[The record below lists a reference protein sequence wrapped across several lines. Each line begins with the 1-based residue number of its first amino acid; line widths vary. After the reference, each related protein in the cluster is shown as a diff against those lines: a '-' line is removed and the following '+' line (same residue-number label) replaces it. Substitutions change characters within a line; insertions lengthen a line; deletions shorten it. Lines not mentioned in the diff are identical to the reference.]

1 MYGKLCSS
9 KETGFL
15 NSIRG
20 NNQMVKRT
28 ACITLSTLLL
38 LTTAACSSGGESSS
52 GSSTPPAGTSAGS
65 ESSPGQSPNVNASK
79 TPQPEK
85 GAKLLLW
92 EDQEA
97 MGYIKE
103 AVKAFQEKY
112 GIEVKVEE
120 VPAPDQA
127 GRLAN
132 DGPAGVAADVVM
144 FAHDKLGDA
153 AEAGLLL
160 PNDIFEKPIR
170 ERNQPAAIEA
180 ATYKNVLYGYPKS
193 VETYGLFYN
202 KDLIKE
208 APKTWDDV
216 VAFAKTFNDPAN
228 KKYAIMW
235 EARLTYFNYPF
246 IASYGGY
253 FFGKKGTDPKDI
265 GLNNEGAVKGVT
277 YFKSLKNI
285 LPFKAENLTYDI
297 KTQLFQEGK
306 VAMNIDGPWSVNSFK
321 DKINLGVAP
330 LPELPG
336 GTKSVSFSGV
346 RSYYVNTYTK
356 YPIASRYLA
365 EFLTNKE
372 NSLKNFALTGALPA
386 NKEAAEDP
394 AVRNNPISS
403 GFLKQFEHSQPM
415 PSIPEIANAW
425 SPVDGAL
432 VSIWN
437 QDADVKSTLDMAAKT
452 IQDQTSKTKK

>member
-1 MYGKLCSS
+1 M
-9 KETGFL
+9 F
-15 NSIRG
+15 
-20 NNQMVKRT
+20 KRS
-28 ACITLSTLLL
+28 ASLTLASLILV
-38 LTTAACSSGGESSS
+38 TAAACGNGGDSSS
-52 GSSTPPAGTSAGS
+52 GSSAAPSAA
-65 ESSPGQSPNVNASK
+65 SSVQPNETASK
-79 TPQPEK
+79 VPQPEQ
-85 GAKLLLW
+85 GASLLLW
-92 EDQEA
+92 EDREA
-97 MGYIKE
+97 MAYIKE
-103 AVKAFQEKY
+103 AVKAFKDKY
-112 GIEVKVEE
+112 GVEVKLEE

-144 FAHDKLGDA
+144 FPHDKLGDA

-160 PNDIFEKPIR
+160 PNDIFEKTVR
-170 ERNQPAAIEA
+170 DRSQAAAIDA
-180 ATYKNVLYGYPKS
+180 ASYKGVLYGYPKS

-202 KDLIKE
+202 KDLVKE

-228 KKYAIMW
+228 KKFAIMW

-253 FFGKKGTDPKDI
+253 FFGKKGTDAKDI
-265 GLNNEGAVKGVT
+265 GLNNEGAVKGVS
-277 YFKSLKNI
+277 YFKTLKSI
-285 LPFKAENLTYDI
+285 LPFKAEDLTYDI

-346 RSYYVNTYTK
+346 RSYYVNTYSK
-356 YPIASRYLA
+356 YPIAARLLA
-365 EFLTNKE
+365 EFLTNKD
-372 NSLKNFALTGALPA
+372 NSLKNYQMTGALPA

-394 AVRNNPISS
+394 AIKNDPISS
-403 GFLKQFEHSQPM
+403 GFLKQFESSQPM
-415 PSIPEIANAW
+415 PSIPEMANAW
-425 SPVDGAL
+425 SPSDGAL
-432 VSIWN
+432 VTIWN
-437 QDADVKSTLDMAAKT
+437 QDNTDVKATLDVAAKT
-452 IQDQTSKTKK
+452 IKDQTAKGK